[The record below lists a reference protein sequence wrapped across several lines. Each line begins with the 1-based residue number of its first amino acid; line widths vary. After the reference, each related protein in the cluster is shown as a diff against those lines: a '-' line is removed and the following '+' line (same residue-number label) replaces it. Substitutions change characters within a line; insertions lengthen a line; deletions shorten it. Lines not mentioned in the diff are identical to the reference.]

1 MLRAKNPFEA
11 SLLASFMDQ
20 SPTRVRRLDAG
31 IITALL
37 VALVVRP
44 LFYTLITPVYFSWMA
59 DGSAPESHWWPFY
72 AWILF
77 WEWMPF
83 GALCWALRHNGRP
96 WSEIGLDWSF
106 FVRHRIVFLAVLAVL
121 TITAALA
128 PRFLY
133 HGDVPRVS
141 QTYSFLPVTGPERVV
156 FLTAAVSAGICE
168 GICYVGLPL
177 RMFAGSTTQA
187 WLMLPVTMMAFVF
200 VHGRFGTS
208 RPLYYLICGLLDGG
222 VFILL
227 GRRRLEWL
235 ITAHVLHDSLLI
247 LSP

>member
-1 MLRAKNPFEA
+1 
-11 SLLASFMDQ
+11 MDQ
-20 SPTRVRRLDAG
+20 SPTRVGRLDVG
-31 IITALL
+31 IIIALL
-37 VALVVRP
+37 VALIVRP
-44 LFYTLITPVYFSWMA
+44 LLYTLITPVYLNWMA
-59 DGSAPESHWWPFY
+59 DGSAGRSHWWPFY

-83 GALCWALRHNGRP
+83 GVLCWALGCGGRP
-96 WSEIGLDWSF
+96 WSEIGIDWSF
-106 FVRHRIVFLAVLAVL
+106 FVRYRIAFLAILAVL
-121 TITAALA
+121 TITAAMA

-141 QTYSFLPVTGPERVV
+141 QTYSFLPVTGLDRVF
-156 FLTAAVSAGICE
+156 FLTAAVSAGVCE
-168 GICYVGLPL
+168 EICYVGLPL

-187 WLMLPVTMMAFVF
+187 WLVLPVTMVAFVF
-200 VHGRFGTS
+200 IHGRFGAG
-208 RPLYYLICGLLDGG
+208 RAPYYLICGLLDGG

-235 ITAHVLHDSLLI
+235 ITAHALYDGLLI